1 MRGEMST
8 SECRFAVRTHQLS
21 KRYGEIEAVRH
32 LDMNVPLGPISGFLG
47 QNGAGKSTTLKMLM
61 GAVRPSSGSGQIFG
75 LNIADATQSV
85 EIRKRAVFVSEDKR
99 LYDYMT
105 VEQIIRFT
113 RSFFPKWRSDLEA
126 KFLKHFP
133 LPLDRRIKKLSKG
146 MRTQLALL
154 LGISRGAEMLVLD
167 EPTEGLD
174 PVAIE
179 TVLELLK
186 SLAAEGMTIL
196 FSSHQVAEVEQIA
209 NYVFMIDRGELVVSS
224 SVDRLKNGY
233 RRLVAVFD
241 TPVNGKDLAMGGV
254 KRIGIAGAM
263 VTLTVERDSER
274 IIEHLRSLRA
284 RTIDV
289 LPVTLKEI
297 FLQNVGA
304 K

>member
-1 MRGEMST
+1 
-8 SECRFAVRTHQLS
+8 
-21 KRYGEIEAVRH
+21 
-32 LDMNVPLGPISGFLG
+32 
-47 QNGAGKSTTLKMLM
+47 
-61 GAVRPSSGSGQIFG
+61 
-75 LNIADATQSV
+75 
-85 EIRKRAVFVSEDKR
+85 VFVSEDKR

-224 SVDRLKNGY
+224 SIDRLKNGY
-233 RRLVAVFD
+233 RPLVAVFD